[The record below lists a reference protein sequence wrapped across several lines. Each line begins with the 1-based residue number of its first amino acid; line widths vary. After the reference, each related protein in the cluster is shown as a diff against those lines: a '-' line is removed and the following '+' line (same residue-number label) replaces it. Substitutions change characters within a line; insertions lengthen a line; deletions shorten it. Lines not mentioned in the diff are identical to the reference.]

1 MKIPNLP
8 QLRAGFCFLV
18 IAFVTNVSS
27 GQENA
32 AIWEGVY
39 TAEQAARGEAVYT
52 EACIACHG
60 QDLGG
65 NSNSPGLMGM
75 GFMFL
80 WEGRT
85 LGALFETIQA
95 EMPTDRPGQ
104 LPTQDYL
111 DVIAYILQKNAFPE
125 GGAEM
130 PSSVAS
136 LNAISI
142 VSKP

>member
-1 MKIPNLP
+1 MKTSNSS
-8 QLRAGFCFLV
+8 QLGAIFFVLV
-18 IAFVTNVSS
+18 IVLATSFSS
-27 GQENA
+27 GQGNT

-39 TAEQAARGEAVYT
+39 TAEQAARGESVYT

-65 NSNSPGLMGM
+65 NSNSPGLVGM

-85 LGALFETIQA
+85 LGAFFETIQA

-104 LPTQDYL
+104 LPAQDYL
-111 DVIAYILQKNAFPE
+111 DAVAYILQKNAFPE
-125 GGAEM
+125 GSEEL
-130 PSSVAS
+130 PSSIEALDS
-136 LNAISI
+136 IFI